1 MVEVFEK
8 CLVIGLS
15 LMLAASL
22 YPPILNIISHVC
34 EGVSYDQLNILAKE
48 VDRLVRLSYT
58 SKGVYCLSYIVS
70 KDFNM
75 FFEDGVLKI
84 FYDGKVVYVGVYE
97 FDIIVDDLRKDSDF
111 IKISVVGK
119 DNAVVIV
126 IEDAF

>member
-34 EGVSYDQLNILAKE
+34 DSVSYDQLNILAKE
-48 VDRLVRLSYT
+48 VDKLIRLSYN

-75 FFEDGVLKI
+75 FFGDSVLKI
-84 FYDGKVVYVGVYE
+84 FYGGRVVYVGFYD
-97 FDIIVDDLRKDSDF
+97 FDIIVDDLRKGGDF
-111 IKISVVGK
+111 VRIMVIGK